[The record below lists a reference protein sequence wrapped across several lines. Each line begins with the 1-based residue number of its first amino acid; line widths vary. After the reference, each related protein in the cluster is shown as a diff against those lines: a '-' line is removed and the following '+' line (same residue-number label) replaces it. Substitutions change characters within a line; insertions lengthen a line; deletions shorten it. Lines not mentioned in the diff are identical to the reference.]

1 MSSSVRSVSPRLPTH
16 RGLPGRAVRAL
27 ACAALALLLLAGL
40 PAVAGA
46 ATVAT
51 TVSLVDSAGTPL
63 AGAQIT
69 YYNAGGSWQPVQTTG
84 SDGAVHLT
92 LNAGSYTFQATWNG
106 GSLQQALAVD
116 ASHRSL
122 TFRRAT

>member
-1 MSSSVRSVSPRLPTH
+1 M
-16 RGLPGRAVRAL
+16 
-27 ACAALALLLLAGL
+27 
-40 PAVAGA
+40 
-46 ATVAT
+46 AT

-63 AGAQIT
+63 AGVQIT

-116 ASHRSL
+116 AAHRRSPSARS
-122 TFRRAT
+122 T